1 MRGFSGGVSRGV
13 ESVSGR
19 YRFRAEAPMACFP
32 VISISKRRL
41 KQLEAI
47 QLVREQRENRKQTI
61 AY

>member
-1 MRGFSGGVSRGV
+1 
-13 ESVSGR
+13 
-19 YRFRAEAPMACFP
+19 MACFP